1 MVLLQDHA
9 DPDHR
14 LARLARS
21 KQNSGRG
28 QFGHHWVAWLLAP
41 VFGSREDLDLAHAL
55 PTARGSR
62 RGGRAHIEERIAT
75 REHGAVPAEASR
87 PPGVA
92 GERRAACHLGRCA
105 GDSAGVPGP
114 ALPRALRAAG
124 GIHGG
129 LAKADVPTLRRAQ
142 EGSRAA
148 SLADA
153 GGYQRGPL
161 RSGGSGRPEA
171 FTPVL
176 T

>member
-1 MVLLQDHA
+1 MEA
-9 DPDHR
+9 ASAYR
-14 LARLARS
+14 KR
-21 KQNSGRG
+21 
-28 QFGHHWVAWLLAP
+28 
-41 VFGSREDLDLAHAL
+41 
-55 PTARGSR
+55 T
-62 RGGRAHIEERIAT
+62 AT
-75 REHGAVPAEASR
+75 REHGAVFAGASQ

-92 GERRAACHLGRCA
+92 GERRAACHLGRRA
-105 GDSAGVPGP
+105 GDFAEIPGP

-129 LAKADVPTLRRAQ
+129 PAGADVPTLRRAQ

-148 SLADA
+148 SLAAKLALDA

-161 RSGGSGRPEA
+161 RSGGPGRPEA